1 MGRIISELVGSEI
14 VVTKYESNGFVIPDK
29 LSQEKIEVVSK
40 IIDDSLD
47 REDNS
52 SSVNDCEIGV
62 SRREFIF
69 KLLSMSNECVDRY
82 STYGKG
88 LYSFED
94 MDKGITLSEVA
105 YLVYYVGG
113 VKRTLKWGNIEPSEK
128 FKVCVLQELVNG
140 KKLINEKLAMYKNR
154 VDMEYYIKSI
164 RDGKRY
170 IPLPLYCSFIDLINN
185 ADVDI
190 ELDESMLFKRLS
202 KSEFNNL
209 LGG

>member
-1 MGRIISELVGSEI
+1 MGRIFSELVGNEI

-47 REDNS
+47 KEDTLS
-52 SSVNDCEIGV
+52 SINDFELGV

-69 KLLSMSNECVDRY
+69 KLLSMSNECVDKY
-82 STYGKG
+82 SVYGKG

-94 MDKGITLSEVA
+94 MDKGITLAEVA

-113 VKRTLKWGNIEPSEK
+113 VKRTLKWGSIEPSEK
-128 FKVCVLQELVNG
+128 FKICVLQELVNG
-140 KKLINEKLAMYKNR
+140 KKLINERLAMYKNR

-170 IPLPLYCSFIDLINN
+170 IPLPLYCSFVDLINN
-185 ADVDI
+185 PDVDI
-190 ELDESMLFKRLS
+190 KLDESMLFKRLS
-202 KSEFNNL
+202 KAELNSL